1 MGLLVVVD
9 VVVVV
14 VVVVVDVVFVV
25 VAVGVE
31 EDDDD
36 DDEAANDV
44 AGDSCKV
51 AESGKHYANSS
62 GQAQLEIFHMQRINF
77 SFLR

>member
-14 VVVVVDVVFVV
+14 FVVVVDVVFVV

-31 EDDDD
+31 EDD

>member
-1 MGLLVVVD
+1 MGLL

-14 VVVVVDVVFVV
+14 VVVVVVDVDVVFVV

-51 AESGKHYANSS
+51 AKSGKHYANSS

>member
-31 EDDDD
+31 EDDD

>member
-9 VVVVV
+9 VVVV

-31 EDDDD
+31 EDD